1 MASPVTAPPVSQR
14 RIRSLAGPAVLII
27 LGVIF
32 LLGTMGVIGWE
43 ILAHT
48 FARFWPLLLILW
60 GVVKYSEYHRAEK
73 LGIRSSGIG
82 VGGVFLM
89 LFIIFVGLAA
99 TQAARFNWSAIRDEL
114 NIDVNDGEFPLFGHT
129 YNYDQ
134 TIEQDFPAGATLR
147 VLGERGAV
155 SISVSEDNKI
165 HVTAHKRINAEKQ
178 EVADH
183 WNQSTRPLIT
193 VSDRTVN
200 LNTNTQGAGDH
211 WIATDLD
218 ISIPR
223 NAPVIV
229 STRRGDVSVL
239 GRTGDVQ
246 IASQK
251 GDVSAS
257 DINGKVSLTLDHSSA
272 RISQVTGDVAVD
284 GKGNVNDVS
293 LQDVKGA
300 VRMNGD
306 FMESVSLSRI
316 GKSVSFKSPRTEL
329 ELSKLDGDLE
339 LDSGDL
345 QASNLIG
352 PLRLITRSKDIRLD
366 GVSGDVRLQ
375 NENGAVELSLVKPGS
390 MQVENRRGNIE
401 IYLPDKFGFQL
412 DARARGGEVQSDFTD
427 VNVSNTDEQ
436 ATATG
441 TIGGGGPHLVI
452 NNDQGT
458 IEIRKRSSLAMTPP
472 EPPPPGRKAPMP
484 PPPSGA
490 EPTDN

>member
-1 MASPVTAPPVSQR
+1 MASPATTSPVSQR
-14 RIRSLAGPAVLII
+14 HIRSLAGPLVLII
-27 LGVIF
+27 LGITF
-32 LLGTMGVIGWE
+32 LLGTLGVIDWRG
-43 ILAHT
+43 LADG
-48 FARFWPLLLILW
+48 FGRFWPLLLILW
-60 GVVKYSEYHRAEK
+60 GVVKYSEYRRAEK
-73 LGIRSSGIG
+73 LGIRSPGIG

-89 LFIIFVGLAA
+89 IFIIGVGLVA
-99 TQAARFNWSAIRDEL
+99 TQASRVNWTAVRDQL
-114 NIDVNDGEFPLFGHT
+114 NVNDGDFPLFGHT
-129 YNYDQ
+129 YNYEQ
-134 TIEQDFPAGATLR
+134 TMEQDFPAGASLR

-165 HVTAHKRINAEKQ
+165 HITAHKRINAEKQ

-183 WNQSTRPLIT
+183 WNESTRPLLT
-193 VSDRTVN
+193 VSDHTVS
-200 LNTNTQGAGDH
+200 LNANTQGAGDH

-218 ISIPR
+218 ISMPR
-223 NAPVIV
+223 NAPVMV

-239 GRTGDVQ
+239 GRVGDVQ
-246 IASQK
+246 ISSQK

-257 DINGKVSLTLDHSSA
+257 DINGKLSLTLDHSSA
-272 RISQVTGDVAVD
+272 RISQVTGDVAID

-293 LQDVKGA
+293 LADVKGA
-300 VRMNGD
+300 VRLNGD
-306 FMESVSLSRI
+306 FMESVSLSKI

-375 NENGAVELSLVKPGS
+375 NENGAVELRLVKPGS

-412 DARARGGEVQSDFTD
+412 DARARNGEVQSDFTD
-427 VNVSNTDEQ
+427 VKVSNTDEQ

-484 PPPSGA
+484 PPPSGV
-490 EPTDN
+490 EPTEN